1 MDNAQTIEVHN
12 KAAVREIWKITI
24 YLSVLTIIELAL
36 GLAMIGMPVD
46 TFHYFIKG
54 VIIIL
59 MLWKAFYII
68 AYFMHLKHEIRTMIM
83 SIAVP
88 MLLFIWFVLAF
99 LGDGHSYNSLKNRY
113 DFFYKEHTSTK
124 MTPVEHEPQKTPE
137 KNHNLQ

>member
-1 MDNAQTIEVHN
+1 MANGHTADAN

-36 GLAMIGMPVD
+36 GLSMIGMPLN

-59 MLWKAFYII
+59 MLWKGFYII
-68 AYFMHLKHEIRTMIM
+68 AYFMHLKHEIRSMIL
-83 SIAVP
+83 SIAIP

-99 LGDGHSYNSLKNRY
+99 LGDGQAYNNLKNQY
-113 DFFYKEHTSTK
+113 DPYYKEHTHTK